1 MNKPIMEKFL
11 NGEKLTE
18 GDLANL
24 AWGNFVWSNFV
35 DERYE
40 YVDQIDGSAG
50 RWMRKMQTVFK
61 YNGEYWAIDWYSGL
75 TECQENEYPSNP
87 YRVERK
93 ERVVTVVDWVKI

>member
-1 MNKPIMEKFL
+1 MSKPIMEKFL

-18 GDLANL
+18 EDRYNL
-24 AWGNFVWSNFV
+24 VWGSLD
-35 DERYE
+35 DEGYE

-50 RWMRKMQTVFK
+50 RWMRKMQTIFK
-61 YNGEYWAIDWYSGL
+61 YNGEYWAIDWRSGL

-93 ERVVTVVDWVKI
+93 ERVVTVVDWVRV

>member
-1 MNKPIMEKFL
+1 MEKFL

-18 GDLANL
+18 EDRYNL
-24 AWGNFVWSNFV
+24 VWGSLD
-35 DERYE
+35 DEGYE

-61 YNGEYWAIDWYSGL
+61 YNGEYWAIDWRSGL
-75 TECQENEYPSNP
+75 TELQENEYSSNP

-93 ERVVTVVDWVKI
+93 ERVVTVVDWVRV

>member
-1 MNKPIMEKFL
+1 MSKPIMEKFL

-18 GDLANL
+18 KDRANL
-24 AWGNFVWSNFV
+24 AWGDFV
-35 DERYE
+35 DEGYK
-40 YVDQIDGSAG
+40 YVDQIDGPSG
-50 RWMRKMQTVFK
+50 RWTQKMQTVFK

-93 ERVVTVVDWVKI
+93 ERVVTVVDWIKI

>member
-1 MNKPIMEKFL
+1 MSRPIMEKFL

-18 GDLANL
+18 EDRYNL
-24 AWGNFVWSNFV
+24 VWSSLD
-35 DERYE
+35 DEGYE

-50 RWMRKMQTVFK
+50 RWMQKMQTVFK
-61 YNGEYWAIDWYSGL
+61 YNGEYWAIDWRSGL
-75 TECQENEYPSNP
+75 TELQENEYLSNP

>member
-1 MNKPIMEKFL
+1 MSKPVMEKFL

-18 GDLANL
+18 GDRANL
-24 AWGNFVWSNFV
+24 VWGDIV
-35 DERYE
+35 DEGYE
-40 YVDQIDGSAG
+40 YVDQIDDQSG
-50 RWMRKMQTVFK
+50 RWMKKMQTVFK
-61 YNGEYWAIDWYSGL
+61 YDGEYWAIDWRSGL

>member
-1 MNKPIMEKFL
+1 MSKPIMEKFL

-18 GDLANL
+18 EDRYNL
-24 AWGNFVWSNFV
+24 VWGSLD
-35 DERYE
+35 DEGYE

-61 YNGEYWAIDWYSGL
+61 YNGEYWAIDWRSGL
-75 TECQENEYPSNP
+75 TELQENEYPSNP

-93 ERVVTVVDWVKI
+93 ERVVTVVDWVRV

>member
-1 MNKPIMEKFL
+1 MSKLVMEKFL

-18 GDLANL
+18 GDRANL
-24 AWGNFVWSNFV
+24 VWGDIV
-35 DERYE
+35 DEGYE
-40 YVDQIDGSAG
+40 YVDQIDDQSG
-50 RWMRKMQTVFK
+50 RWMKKMQTVFK
-61 YNGEYWAIDWYSGL
+61 YDGEYWAIDWRSGL

>member
-1 MNKPIMEKFL
+1 MSKPVMEKFL

-18 GDLANL
+18 EDRYNL
-24 AWGNFVWSNFV
+24 VWGSLD
-35 DERYE
+35 DEGYE

-61 YNGEYWAIDWYSGL
+61 YNGEYWAIDWRSGL
-75 TECQENEYPSNP
+75 TELQENEYSSNP

-93 ERVVTVVDWVKI
+93 ERVVTVVDWVRV